1 MIFALHNPDI
11 LPASSPT
18 MLYNM
23 VRELHGS
30 TIFFV
35 LSGFL
40 ITNYIQTRAL
50 ATATDYVKFILTR
63 LFRLYPLYWCILL
76 VLHLQWLFFI
86 PELLLHITLLKGYFA
101 KVSLAGIVQAW
112 SLTVEITFYL
122 LTPFIFRLIKTR
134 SLFAIY
140 LIILFAGVI
149 LTLAGLLLNHYGFN
163 PYGFMADFNF
173 FLITTFFG
181 RATDFFAGI
190 FLFYKIKNN
199 QPISNIKGLRLSY
212 TYLGIALFLVII
224 FVISL
229 CGEKGDV
236 GLKSWPGLLINNF
249 ILPWP
254 VILFIYGLINEQTL
268 ISKLLSSKPVSLLG
282 NASYAFFLIHLGW
295 VKNYV
300 YINITPSLVAN
311 FFLLWFISILLYL
324 FFEKPLYK
332 LAKRKIM
339 ALSRR
344 TTA

>member
-1 MIFALHNPDI
+1 MIFALHHPGI
-11 LPASSPT
+11 LPNGSPT
-18 MLYNM
+18 IFYKI

-40 ITNYIQTRAL
+40 ITNYIQIRSL
-50 ATATDYVKFILTR
+50 ETATDYAKFILTR
-63 LFRLYPLYWCILL
+63 LVRLYPLYWGILF

-101 KVSLAGIVQAW
+101 KVSLAGIVQTW

-134 SLFAIY
+134 SLLSIY
-140 LIILFAGVI
+140 LIILFAGII
-149 LTLAGLLLNHYGFN
+149 LTLLGLLLNLYGFN
-163 PYGFMADFNF
+163 PYGFMANFKF

-190 FLFYKIKNN
+190 FLFDKIKNN

-212 TYLGIALFLVII
+212 TYLGIALFLVVI

-249 ILPWP
+249 ILPCP
-254 VILFIYGLINEQTL
+254 VI
-268 ISKLLSSKPVSLLG
+268 
-282 NASYAFFLIHLGW
+282 HLR
-295 VKNYV
+295 VN
-300 YINITPSLVAN
+300 
-311 FFLLWFISILLYL
+311 
-324 FFEKPLYK
+324 
-332 LAKRKIM
+332 KRTDFNK
-339 ALSRR
+339 
-344 TTA
+344 